1 MENTLKKSGA
11 RVYLNE
17 NDMIIQKVTYV
28 YADGTESEPLSRF
41 VHLGMFT
48 DSILFGE
55 KCDIRFFVCP
65 NSLKLYD
72 TDVNTLEFINNSS
85 RKIEISC
92 FGQKA
97 ILTPEKTTEFK
108 NNKTKEFKNVLN
120 FTTENK

>member
-1 MENTLKKSGA
+1 MENTLKKIGA
-11 RVYLNE
+11 RVYLDG

-48 DSILFGE
+48 DSILFGDE
-55 KCDIRFFVCP
+55 CDIRFFVYP

-72 TDVNTLEFINNSS
+72 TDVDTLEFINNSN

-92 FGQKA
+92 FGQQA
-97 ILTPEKTTEFK
+97 ILIPAKTKKFQHTSKTTVESK
-108 NNKTKEFKNVLN
+108 
-120 FTTENK
+120 